1 MKHGNRRELLAAGLG
16 LAAGP
21 ALAAGKKSA
30 KDQEVSPGEDL
41 MREHGV
47 LNRVLLLYDEAGR
60 RLQRG
65 EDARL
70 DVLAAAAA
78 FIRRFIEGYHEKLEE
93 TQLFPRFEKAGKLAD
108 LVAVLRQ
115 QHAAGR
121 SITAGILKLAVPPT
135 AANPG
140 DRTRLEELLRT
151 FARMYR
157 PHEAREDTV
166 LFPAFHDLV
175 GRREYERLGEQ
186 FEQKE
191 HELLGAQGFE
201 KAVAEVAELE
211 KALGVYDLA
220 QFTPS
225 S

>member
-60 RLQRG
+60 R
-65 EDARL
+65 
-70 DVLAAAAA
+70 
-78 FIRRFIEGYHEKLEE
+78 
-93 TQLFPRFEKAGKLAD
+93 
-108 LVAVLRQ
+108 
-115 QHAAGR
+115 
-121 SITAGILKLAVPPT
+121 
-135 AANPG
+135 
-140 DRTRLEELLRT
+140 
-151 FARMYR
+151 
-157 PHEAREDTV
+157 
-166 LFPAFHDLV
+166 
-175 GRREYERLGEQ
+175 EYERLGEQ

-225 S
+225 